1 MIIDGLP
8 ALATPTTGDEMPIE
22 RGTATYKVTFDNLS
36 NVIVSQLD
44 IAFNGDSWTL
54 ADMYP
59 IMAKVAVPG
68 SALLWLSPTSSGLLS
83 GEKVRAYCTCIA
95 SRTNQSNWR
104 FMAFGGSDAYVYVW
118 HIDGWSGAS
127 ATPTIGTVYR
137 LAGTAI

>member
-8 ALATPTTGDEMPIE
+8 TLATPVSTDEMPIE
-22 RGTATYKVTFDNLS
+22 RGTTAYKVTLDILS
-36 NVIVSQLD
+36 KTIVSQLD
-44 IAFNGDSWTL
+44 MAFNGDWTL

-59 IMAKVAVPG
+59 VMAKVAVPG
-68 SALLWLSPTSSGLLS
+68 SAMLWLSPSSSGLLS
-83 GEKVRAYCTCIA
+83 GNKVRAYCTCIA

-104 FMAFGGSDAYVYVW
+104 FMVYGGSDAYVYVW
-118 HIDGWSGAS
+118 HIEGWSSAS

>member
-36 NVIVSQLD
+36 KAIVSQLD
-44 IAFNGDSWTL
+44 MAFNGDWTL

-59 IMAKVAVPG
+59 IMAKVTVPG
-68 SALLWLSPTSSGLLS
+68 SALLWLSPTASGLLS
-83 GEKVRAYCTCIA
+83 GGKVNAYCTVVA
-95 SRTNQSNWR
+95 SRTTASNWR
-104 FMAFGGSDAYVYVW
+104 FMAYGGSDAYIYVW
-118 HIDGWSGAS
+118 HIEGWSGAS